1 MIPGLCQKMEKQ
13 VKTSV
18 FENALDIT
26 CHLPVS
32 PYTIVENSLWNL
44 LHDRIALLTL
54 VVLVRKNM
62 VKN

>member
-1 MIPGLCQKMEKQ
+1 MEKKI
-13 VKTSV
+13 KTSV

-32 PYTIVENSLWNL
+32 PYTIVENTLWNL

-54 VVLVRKNM
+54 LVLVKKNM